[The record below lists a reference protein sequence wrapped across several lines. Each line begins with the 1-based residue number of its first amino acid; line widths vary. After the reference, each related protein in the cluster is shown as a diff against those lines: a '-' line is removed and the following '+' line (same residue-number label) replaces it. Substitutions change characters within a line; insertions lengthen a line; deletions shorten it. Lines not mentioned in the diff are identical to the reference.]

1 MSENQTAERFG
12 PGTNIKREMAERLNG
27 FFQIIP
33 GCGVEK
39 VLYFPNA
46 DVFRFETKSGYS
58 FFISAVMRQTNT
70 FLAQVFRELHKACD
84 SAAEDENMKRAIHYL
99 DGTVKDPWGGY

>member
-1 MSENQTAERFG
+1 MSENQTEGQFG
-12 PGTNIKREMAERLNG
+12 AGTNTKRAMAERLSS
-27 FFQIIP
+27 FFEIVP

-58 FFISAVMRQTNT
+58 FFISAVNRQTNT
-70 FLAQVFRELHKACD
+70 FLAQVFCELQKHCVE
-84 SAAEDENMKRAIHYL
+84 AAVDESKGRAGIHYL
-99 DGTVKDPWGGY
+99 DGTVKGAF